1 MVETLDKLKRYRIIL
16 ASASPRRKELLSKLD
31 IDFTVKVLYDVD
43 ESFPASLPVVQVP
56 QYISRKKADAYRQE
70 MQENDMVITAD
81 TVVAVGRRILGKP
94 KSAEEARVMLK
105 LLSDR
110 YHRVVTGVTIM
121 TAKRTET
128 FATVSRVRFTRLND
142 EEIDYYISKYKP
154 FDKAG
159 AYGIQGRFAAY
170 IKGIEGD
177 YANVVGLPVGRL
189 YQEIKRLLE
198 DREDD

>member
-31 IDFTVKVLYDVD
+31 IAFTVKTLYDVD

-159 AYGIQGRFAAY
+159 AYGIQEWIGMV
-170 IKGIEGD
+170 GITELNGS
-177 YANVVGLPVGRL
+177 YFNVMGLPVQRL
-189 YQEIKRLLE
+189 YAKLKEF
-198 DREDD
+198 

>member
-31 IDFTVKVLYDVD
+31 IDFTVRVLHDVD
-43 ESFPASLPVVQVP
+43 ESFPASLSVVQVP
-56 QYISRKKADAYRQE
+56 QYISRKKADAYCQE

-159 AYGIQGRFAAY
+159 AYGIQEWIGMV
-170 IKGIEGD
+170 GITELNGS
-177 YANVVGLPVGRL
+177 YFNVMGLPVQRL
-189 YQEIKRLLE
+189 YAKLKEF
-198 DREDD
+198 

>member
-1 MVETLDKLKRYRIIL
+1 MVATLDKLKRYRIIL
-16 ASASPRRKELLSKLD
+16 ASASPRRKELMSKLD
-31 IDFTVKVLYDVD
+31 IGFTVKTLYDVD

-159 AYGIQGRFAAY
+159 AYGIQEWIGMV
-170 IKGIEGD
+170 GITELDGS
-177 YANVVGLPVGRL
+177 YFNVMGLPVQRL
-189 YQEIKRLLE
+189 YAKLKEF
-198 DREDD
+198 

>member
-31 IDFTVKVLYDVD
+31 IGFTVKTLYDVD

-94 KSAEEARVMLK
+94 KSAEEARIMLK

-159 AYGIQGRFAAY
+159 AYGIQEWIGMV
-170 IKGIEGD
+170 GITELNGS
-177 YANVVGLPVGRL
+177 YFNVMGLPVQRL
-189 YQEIKRLLE
+189 YAKLKEF
-198 DREDD
+198 

>member
-31 IDFTVKVLYDVD
+31 IGFTVKTLYDVD
-43 ESFPASLPVVQVP
+43 ESFPASLSVVQVP

-70 MQENDMVITAD
+70 MQDNDMVITAD

-159 AYGIQGRFAAY
+159 AYGIQEWIGMV
-170 IKGIEGD
+170 GITELNGS
-177 YANVVGLPVGRL
+177 YFNVMGLPVQRL
-189 YQEIKRLLE
+189 YAKLKEF
-198 DREDD
+198 

>member
-1 MVETLDKLKRYRIIL
+1 MVATLDKLKRYRIIL

-31 IDFTVKVLYDVD
+31 IDFTVNSLCEVD

-70 MQENDMVITAD
+70 MQDNDMVITAD

-159 AYGIQGRFAAY
+159 AYGIQEWIGMV
-170 IKGIEGD
+170 GITELNGS
-177 YANVVGLPVGRL
+177 YFNVMGLPVQRL
-189 YQEIKRLLE
+189 YAKLKEF
-198 DREDD
+198 

>member
-31 IDFTVKVLYDVD
+31 IDFTVKTLYDVD

-128 FATVSRVRFTRLND
+128 FATVSRVRFTRLNG

-159 AYGIQGRFAAY
+159 AYGIQEWIGMV
-170 IKGIEGD
+170 GITELNGS
-177 YANVVGLPVGRL
+177 YFNVMGLPVQRL
-189 YQEIKRLLE
+189 YAKLKEF
-198 DREDD
+198 

>member
-1 MVETLDKLKRYRIIL
+1 MVATLDKLKRYRIIL

-31 IDFTVKVLYDVD
+31 IDFTVKTLYDVD

-56 QYISRKKADAYRQE
+56 QYISRKKADANRQE
-70 MQENDMVITAD
+70 MQDNDMVITAD

-94 KSAEEARVMLK
+94 KSAEEARTMLK

-159 AYGIQGRFAAY
+159 AYGIQEWIGMV
-170 IKGIEGD
+170 GITELNGS
-177 YANVVGLPVGRL
+177 YFNVMGLPVQRL
-189 YQEIKRLLE
+189 YAKLKEF
-198 DREDD
+198 

>member
-31 IDFTVKVLYDVD
+31 IDFTIKVLHDVD
-43 ESFPASLPVVQVP
+43 ESFPVSLPVVQVP

-159 AYGIQGRFAAY
+159 AYGIQEWIGMV
-170 IKGIEGD
+170 GITELNGS
-177 YANVVGLPVGRL
+177 YFNVMGLPVQRL
-189 YQEIKRLLE
+189 YAKLKEF
-198 DREDD
+198 

>member
-16 ASASPRRKELLSKLD
+16 ASASPRRKELLLKLD
-31 IDFTVKVLYDVD
+31 IDFTVKVLHDVD
-43 ESFPASLPVVQVP
+43 ESFPASLSVVQVP

-159 AYGIQGRFAAY
+159 AYGIQEWIGMV
-170 IKGIEGD
+170 GITELNGS
-177 YANVVGLPVGRL
+177 YFNVMGLPVQRL
-189 YQEIKRLLE
+189 YAKLKEF
-198 DREDD
+198 

>member
-1 MVETLDKLKRYRIIL
+1 MVATLDKLKRYRIIL

-31 IDFTVKVLYDVD
+31 IGFTVKTLYDVD

-121 TAKRTET
+121 TTKRTET

-159 AYGIQGRFAAY
+159 AYGIQEWIGMV
-170 IKGIEGD
+170 GITELNGS
-177 YANVVGLPVGRL
+177 YFNVMGLPVQRL
-189 YQEIKRLLE
+189 YAKLKEF
-198 DREDD
+198 

>member
-31 IDFTVKVLYDVD
+31 IDFTVKVLHDVD
-43 ESFPASLPVVQVP
+43 ESFPVSLPVVQVP

-159 AYGIQGRFAAY
+159 AYGIQEWIGMV
-170 IKGIEGD
+170 GITELNGS
-177 YANVVGLPVGRL
+177 YFNVMGLPVQRL
-189 YQEIKRLLE
+189 YAKLKEF
-198 DREDD
+198 

>member
-31 IDFTVKVLYDVD
+31 IDFTVNSLCEVD

-142 EEIDYYISKYKP
+142 EEIDHYISKYKP

-159 AYGIQGRFAAY
+159 AYGIQEWIGMV
-170 IKGIEGD
+170 GITELNGS
-177 YANVVGLPVGRL
+177 YFNVMGLPVQRL
-189 YQEIKRLLE
+189 YAKLKEF
-198 DREDD
+198 

>member
-31 IDFTVKVLYDVD
+31 IGFTVKTLYDVD

-56 QYISRKKADAYRQE
+56 QYISRKKADAYCQE

-159 AYGIQGRFAAY
+159 AYGIQEWIGMV
-170 IKGIEGD
+170 GITELNGS
-177 YANVVGLPVGRL
+177 YFNVMGLPVQRL
-189 YQEIKRLLE
+189 YAKLKEF
-198 DREDD
+198 

>member
-1 MVETLDKLKRYRIIL
+1 MVATLDKLKRYRIIL

-31 IDFTVKVLYDVD
+31 IGFTVKTLYDVD
-43 ESFPASLPVVQVP
+43 ESFPASLSVVQVP

-159 AYGIQGRFAAY
+159 AYGIQEWIGMV
-170 IKGIEGD
+170 GITELNGS
-177 YANVVGLPVGRL
+177 YFNVMGLPVQRL
-189 YQEIKRLLE
+189 YAKLKEF
-198 DREDD
+198 

>member
-1 MVETLDKLKRYRIIL
+1 MVATLDKLKRYRIIL
-16 ASASPRRKELLSKLD
+16 ASASPRRKQLLSKLD

-159 AYGIQGRFAAY
+159 AYGIQEWIGMV
-170 IKGIEGD
+170 GITELNGS
-177 YANVVGLPVGRL
+177 YFNVMGLPVQRL
-189 YQEIKRLLE
+189 YAKLKEF
-198 DREDD
+198 

>member
-1 MVETLDKLKRYRIIL
+1 MVATLDKLKRYRIIL

-31 IDFTVKVLYDVD
+31 IDFTVKILYDVD

-128 FATVSRVRFTRLND
+128 FATVSRVRFARLND

-159 AYGIQGRFAAY
+159 AYGIQEWIGMV
-170 IKGIEGD
+170 GITELNGS
-177 YANVVGLPVGRL
+177 YFNVMGLPVQRL
-189 YQEIKRLLE
+189 YAKLKEF
-198 DREDD
+198 

>member
-1 MVETLDKLKRYRIIL
+1 MVATLDKLKRYRIIL

-31 IDFTVKVLYDVD
+31 IDFIVKVLHDVD
-43 ESFPASLPVVQVP
+43 ESFPASLSVVQVP

-159 AYGIQGRFAAY
+159 AYGIQEWIGMV
-170 IKGIEGD
+170 GITELNGS
-177 YANVVGLPVGRL
+177 YFNVMGLPVQRL
-189 YQEIKRLLE
+189 YAKLKEF
-198 DREDD
+198 

>member
-1 MVETLDKLKRYRIIL
+1 MVATLDKLKRYRIIL

-31 IDFTVKVLYDVD
+31 IGFTVKVLHDVD
-43 ESFPASLPVVQVP
+43 ESFPASLSVVQVP
-56 QYISRKKADAYRQE
+56 QYISRKKADAYCQE

-94 KSAEEARVMLK
+94 KSAEEARDMLK

-159 AYGIQGRFAAY
+159 AYGIQEWIGMV
-170 IKGIEGD
+170 GITELNGS
-177 YANVVGLPVGRL
+177 YFNVMGLPVQRL
-189 YQEIKRLLE
+189 YAKLKEF
-198 DREDD
+198 

>member
-31 IDFTVKVLYDVD
+31 IDFTVKTLYDVD

-128 FATVSRVRFTRLND
+128 FATVIRVRFTSLND

-159 AYGIQGRFAAY
+159 AYGIQEWIGMV
-170 IKGIEGD
+170 GITELNGS
-177 YANVVGLPVGRL
+177 YFNVMGLPVQRL
-189 YQEIKRLLE
+189 YAKLKEF
-198 DREDD
+198 

>member
-31 IDFTVKVLYDVD
+31 IGFTVKVLHDVD
-43 ESFPASLPVVQVP
+43 ESFPASLSVVQVP

-159 AYGIQGRFAAY
+159 AYGIQEWIGMV
-170 IKGIEGD
+170 GITELNGS
-177 YANVVGLPVGRL
+177 YFNVMGLPVQRL
-189 YQEIKRLLE
+189 YAKLKEF
-198 DREDD
+198 

>member
-43 ESFPASLPVVQVP
+43 ESFPASLSVVQVP

-159 AYGIQGRFAAY
+159 AYGIQEWIGMV
-170 IKGIEGD
+170 GITELNGS
-177 YANVVGLPVGRL
+177 YFNVMGLPVQRL
-189 YQEIKRLLE
+189 YAKLKEF
-198 DREDD
+198 

>member
-31 IDFTVKVLYDVD
+31 IDFTVKVLHDVD
-43 ESFPASLPVVQVP
+43 ESFPASLSVVQVP
-56 QYISRKKADAYRQE
+56 QYISRTKADAYRQE

-159 AYGIQGRFAAY
+159 AYGIQEWIGMV
-170 IKGIEGD
+170 GITELNGS
-177 YANVVGLPVGRL
+177 YFNVMGLPVQRL
-189 YQEIKRLLE
+189 YAKLKEF
-198 DREDD
+198 

>member
-1 MVETLDKLKRYRIIL
+1 MVATLDKLKRYRIIL

-31 IDFTVKVLYDVD
+31 IDFTVKTLYDVD

-70 MQENDMVITAD
+70 MQDNDMVITAD

-94 KSAEEARVMLK
+94 KSAEEARTMLK

-159 AYGIQGRFAAY
+159 AYGIQEWIGMV
-170 IKGIEGD
+170 GITELNGS
-177 YANVVGLPVGRL
+177 YFNVMGLPVQRL
-189 YQEIKRLLE
+189 YAKLKEF
-198 DREDD
+198 

>member
-1 MVETLDKLKRYRIIL
+1 MVATLDKLKRYRIIL

-31 IDFTVKVLYDVD
+31 IGFTVKTLYDVD
-43 ESFPASLPVVQVP
+43 ESFPASLPIVQVP

-159 AYGIQGRFAAY
+159 AYGIQEWIGMV
-170 IKGIEGD
+170 GITELNGS
-177 YANVVGLPVGRL
+177 YFNVMGLPVQRL
-189 YQEIKRLLE
+189 YAKLKEF
-198 DREDD
+198 

>member
-1 MVETLDKLKRYRIIL
+1 MVATLDKLKRYRIIL

-159 AYGIQGRFAAY
+159 AYGIQEWIGMV
-170 IKGIEGD
+170 GITELNGS
-177 YANVVGLPVGRL
+177 YFNVMGLPVQRL
-189 YQEIKRLLE
+189 YAKLKEF
-198 DREDD
+198 

>member
-1 MVETLDKLKRYRIIL
+1 MVATLDKLKRYRIIL

-31 IDFTVKVLYDVD
+31 IDFTVKTLYDVD

-121 TAKRTET
+121 TAKRIET

-159 AYGIQGRFAAY
+159 AYGIQEWIGMV
-170 IKGIEGD
+170 GITELNGS
-177 YANVVGLPVGRL
+177 YFNVMGLPVQRL
-189 YQEIKRLLE
+189 YAKLKEF
-198 DREDD
+198 

>member
-31 IDFTVKVLYDVD
+31 IGFTVKTLYDVD

-159 AYGIQGRFAAY
+159 AYGIQEWIGMV
-170 IKGIEGD
+170 GITELNGS
-177 YANVVGLPVGRL
+177 YFNVMGLPVQRL
-189 YQEIKRLLE
+189 YAKLKEF
-198 DREDD
+198 

>member
-1 MVETLDKLKRYRIIL
+1 MVETLDKLKRYRKIL

-31 IDFTVKVLYDVD
+31 IDFTVKVLRDVD

-128 FATVSRVRFTRLND
+128 FATASRVRFTRLND

-159 AYGIQGRFAAY
+159 AYGIQEWIGMV
-170 IKGIEGD
+170 GITELNGS
-177 YANVVGLPVGRL
+177 YFNVMGLPVQRL
-189 YQEIKRLLE
+189 YAKLKEF
-198 DREDD
+198 

>member
-1 MVETLDKLKRYRIIL
+1 MVATLDKLKRYRIVL

-31 IDFTVKVLYDVD
+31 IGFTVKTLYDVD
-43 ESFPASLPVVQVP
+43 ESFPASLSVVQVP

-159 AYGIQGRFAAY
+159 AYGIQEWIGMV
-170 IKGIEGD
+170 GITELNGS
-177 YANVVGLPVGRL
+177 YFNVMGLPVQRL
-189 YQEIKRLLE
+189 YAKLKEF
-198 DREDD
+198 

>member
-1 MVETLDKLKRYRIIL
+1 MVATLDKLKRYRIIL

-31 IDFTVKVLYDVD
+31 IDFTVKTLYDVD
-43 ESFPASLPVVQVP
+43 ESFPASLSVVQVP

-159 AYGIQGRFAAY
+159 AYGIQEWIGMV
-170 IKGIEGD
+170 GITELNGS
-177 YANVVGLPVGRL
+177 YFNVMGLPVQRL
-189 YQEIKRLLE
+189 YAKLKEF
-198 DREDD
+198 

>member
-1 MVETLDKLKRYRIIL
+1 MVATLDKLKRYRIIL

-31 IDFTVKVLYDVD
+31 IDFTVKVLHDVD
-43 ESFPASLPVVQVP
+43 ESFPVSLSVVQVP

-94 KSAEEARVMLK
+94 KSAEEARAMLK

-159 AYGIQGRFAAY
+159 AYGIQEWIGMV
-170 IKGIEGD
+170 GITELNGS
-177 YANVVGLPVGRL
+177 YFNVMGLPVQRL
-189 YQEIKRLLE
+189 YAKLKEF
-198 DREDD
+198 

>member
-1 MVETLDKLKRYRIIL
+1 MVATLDKLKRYRIIL

-31 IDFTVKVLYDVD
+31 IGFTVKTLYDVD

-70 MQENDMVITAD
+70 MQDNDMVITAD

-159 AYGIQGRFAAY
+159 AYGIQEWIGMV
-170 IKGIEGD
+170 GITELNGS
-177 YANVVGLPVGRL
+177 YFNVMGLPVQRL
-189 YQEIKRLLE
+189 YAKLKEF
-198 DREDD
+198 

>member
-31 IDFTVKVLYDVD
+31 IDFTVKVLRDVD

-159 AYGIQGRFAAY
+159 AYGIQEWIGMV
-170 IKGIEGD
+170 GITELNGS
-177 YANVVGLPVGRL
+177 YFNVMGLPVQRL
-189 YQEIKRLLE
+189 YAKLKEF
-198 DREDD
+198 

>member
-1 MVETLDKLKRYRIIL
+1 MVATLDKLKRYRIIL

-31 IDFTVKVLYDVD
+31 IDFTVKILYDVD

-159 AYGIQGRFAAY
+159 AYGIQEWIGMV
-170 IKGIEGD
+170 GITELNGS
-177 YANVVGLPVGRL
+177 YFNVMGLPVQRL
-189 YQEIKRLLE
+189 YAKLKEF
-198 DREDD
+198 

>member
-31 IDFTVKVLYDVD
+31 IGFTVKTLYDVD
-43 ESFPASLPVVQVP
+43 ESFPASLSVVQVP
-56 QYISRKKADAYRQE
+56 QYISRKKADAYCQE

-81 TVVAVGRRILGKP
+81 TVVAVVAVGRRILGKP

-159 AYGIQGRFAAY
+159 AYGIQEWIGMV
-170 IKGIEGD
+170 GITELNGS
-177 YANVVGLPVGRL
+177 YFNVMGLPVQRL
-189 YQEIKRLLE
+189 YAKLKEF
-198 DREDD
+198 

>member
-1 MVETLDKLKRYRIIL
+1 MVATLDKLKRYRIIL

-56 QYISRKKADAYRQE
+56 QYISRKKADAYCQE

-110 YHRVVTGVTIM
+110 YHQVVTGVTIM

-159 AYGIQGRFAAY
+159 AYGIQEWIGMV
-170 IKGIEGD
+170 GITELNGS
-177 YANVVGLPVGRL
+177 YFNVMGLPVQRL
-189 YQEIKRLLE
+189 YAKLKEF
-198 DREDD
+198 

>member
-1 MVETLDKLKRYRIIL
+1 MVATLDKLKRYRIIL

-31 IDFTVKVLYDVD
+31 IGFTVKTLYDVD

-94 KSAEEARVMLK
+94 KSAEEARTMLK

-159 AYGIQGRFAAY
+159 AYGIQEWIGMV
-170 IKGIEGD
+170 GITELNGS
-177 YANVVGLPVGRL
+177 YFNVMGLPVQRL
-189 YQEIKRLLE
+189 YAKLKEF
-198 DREDD
+198 

>member
-31 IDFTVKVLYDVD
+31 IDFTVNSLCEVD

-159 AYGIQGRFAAY
+159 AYGIQEWIGMV
-170 IKGIEGD
+170 GITELNGS
-177 YANVVGLPVGRL
+177 YFNVMGLPVQRL
-189 YQEIKRLLE
+189 YAKLKEF
-198 DREDD
+198 

>member
-31 IDFTVKVLYDVD
+31 IGFTVKTLYDVD

-94 KSAEEARVMLK
+94 KSAEEARTMLK

-159 AYGIQGRFAAY
+159 AYGIQEWIGMV
-170 IKGIEGD
+170 GITELNGS
-177 YANVVGLPVGRL
+177 YFNVMGLPVQRL
-189 YQEIKRLLE
+189 YAKLKEF
-198 DREDD
+198 